1 MINIYEKLFNLTL
14 DSGHFPSSWVTGI
27 IKPIYKNKGNKSD
40 PQNFRPITLVTC
52 FSKLF
57 TSISNNRLN
66 SYVTENDILKRNQ
79 AGFRKGF
86 STVENIFIMDSLIS
100 ILNSCSRNVYCA
112 FVDFKSAFDT
122 VWRADLW
129 AKLIKSNINGKVFR
143 VIKNMYTNIKSC
155 VSLNNKLSD
164 FFISNMGVRQGENLS
179 PFLFSIFMNDL
190 EDYLEQHRLS
200 GIICETQDAEDIAVT
215 YFKLFILLYADDTVI
230 ISETSDGLQEALNTF
245 ESYCNDFKLSV
256 NISKTK
262 IVIFSKGKQNKN
274 LLFRFNNSIIE
285 IVSEYKYL
293 GIIMSRNGSYVKSL
307 KHTAEQATRAMY
319 GLFSKIRHL
328 PLPADVIVD
337 LYEKTIKPILLYGCE
352 IWGFGK
358 IRNS

>member
-1 MINIYEKLFNLTL
+1 
-14 DSGHFPSSWVTGI
+14 
-27 IKPIYKNKGNKSD
+27 
-40 PQNFRPITLVTC
+40 
-52 FSKLF
+52 
-57 TSISNNRLN
+57 
-66 SYVTENDILKRNQ
+66 
-79 AGFRKGF
+79 
-86 STVENIFIMDSLIS
+86 
-100 ILNSCSRNVYCA
+100 
-112 FVDFKSAFDT
+112 
-122 VWRADLW
+122 
-129 AKLIKSNINGKVFR
+129 
-143 VIKNMYTNIKSC
+143 MYTNLKSC

-190 EDYLEQHRLS
+190 EDYLEQHGLS
-200 GIICETQDAEDIAVT
+200 GIICETQDAEYIAVT

-230 ISETSDGLQEALNTF
+230 ISETSDVLQEALNTF

-328 PLPADVIVD
+328 SLPADVIVD

-358 IRNS
+358 FEILERAQLKFFKSLFGLKKSTPSNIIYGELGYIP